1 MKEKLLFNAPSP
13 PEAGILCGILDEN
26 GIPYYTVTPGPG
38 AIYAA
43 SVNMGV
49 RIFVSEEDYE
59 RAFQLTDGCLDA
71 GVELVDFPGDV
82 EAEPGKAEPVEAEPG
97 KAEPG
102 KDAPGV
108 GEPAEDGEEP

>member
-1 MKEKLLFNAPSP
+1 M
-13 PEAGILCGILDEN
+13 
-26 GIPYYTVTPGPG
+26 
-38 AIYAA
+38 
-43 SVNMGV
+43 
-49 RIFVSEEDYE
+49 RICVSEEDYE